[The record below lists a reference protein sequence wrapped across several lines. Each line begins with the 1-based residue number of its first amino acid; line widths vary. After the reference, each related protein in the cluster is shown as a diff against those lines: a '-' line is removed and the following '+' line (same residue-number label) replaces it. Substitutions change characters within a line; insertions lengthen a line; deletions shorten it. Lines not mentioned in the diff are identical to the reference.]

1 MALFPRH
8 PQPVVPRKAVA
19 TQVVKQEQKEAVN
32 PRLIIVERSPGSD
45 RQAPCKPEAD
55 TSRPR

>member
-1 MALFPRH
+1 MTLFPRH

-19 TQVVKQEQKEAVN
+19 TQVVKQEQKEAVD
-32 PRLIIVERSPGSD
+32 PRLIIVERSPVSD
-45 RQAPCKPEAD
+45 PQPLRKPEAD